1 MNHQP
6 NPRKPEP
13 KTKPKPKPTLS
24 FKTLILLFNCLILT
38 VGQVAGPLLSRMY
51 FIHGGNKRWL
61 SAFTVTAGFPIL
73 IIPISI
79 SYYNTAAAATGDGGG
94 RSFFLPSRLLIYS
107 ILLGLLLGLNSYLY
121 SFGTAYLPV
130 SVNSLVSSTQLAFTA
145 VFALIIVRQKFSH
158 YSINAVVLMT
168 CGSVILGFHMDKDVP
183 EGEAMGKYV
192 LGFFLTIGAACIHG
206 LFMTL
211 LEYTQ
216 AKSGVAFTFD
226 VFMQVQFVVSMFAT
240 LFCTLPMI
248 INKDFQT
255 MPKEAA
261 EFGLG
266 ETKYYLIIT
275 LAAISM
281 QLMIIGSL
289 GTVMSSS
296 SLFAGI
302 ITSLLVPVQQVFA
315 VITLREGFN
324 AEKGMALALCLWGF
338 TSHLYGGYKKSKEA
352 TKSSIEEDHDSHDV

>member
-1 MNHQP
+1 MDMEQGSINKMNHQP

-248 INKDFQT
+248 INKDFQ
-255 MPKEAA
+255 
-261 EFGLG
+261 
-266 ETKYYLIIT
+266 
-275 LAAISM
+275 SM

>member
-1 MNHQP
+1 
-6 NPRKPEP
+6 
-13 KTKPKPKPTLS
+13 
-24 FKTLILLFNCLILT
+24 
-38 VGQVAGPLLSRMY
+38 MY

-79 SYYNTAAAATGDGGG
+79 SYGG

-248 INKDFQT
+248 INKDFQ
-255 MPKEAA
+255 
-261 EFGLG
+261 
-266 ETKYYLIIT
+266 
-275 LAAISM
+275 SM